1 MLATLL
7 FDEDTFWS
15 VERGVQHPD
24 HIDLV
29 IAHDN
34 GKGDFYIFDEEESL
48 LDLFKEAQYNY
59 SRSLGCY
66 PVTYEH
72 IRLLFTPDTF
82 DGIINDIQR
91 VHDREVNACGKN

>member
-15 VERGVQHPD
+15 VERGKQHPD

-34 GKGDFYIFDEEESL
+34 AKGDFYIFEEDYVL
-48 LDLFKEAQYNY
+48 YDLFKEARYNY

-66 PVTYEH
+66 PVTFNN
-72 IRLLFTPDTF
+72 IRLLVTPDTF
-82 DGIINDIQR
+82 DAIINDIAL
-91 VHDREVNACGKN
+91 VHDKEKIACGKN